1 MTTSP
6 NLVLPYL
13 AANQAQKHVTVN
25 EALRNLDA
33 VIQISVQSTALATPP
48 GSPFNGQRWIVAA
61 SPSGAWVGQATK
73 IAAWQDGAWAFYAPL
88 DGWQAWDVA
97 TRRLLYWDALTGT
110 WSVLTST
117 VFSDAAFTWQDNGD
131 ATKQAR
137 VELAGLTPG
146 AMRTLSIPDA
156 SGTLVL
162 EGFAATLTNK
172 TISFASNTFSGYLPA
187 ANLPALTGDVTTP
200 GGSAAT
206 TIAMNAVS
214 NAKAAQMVNGTI
226 KGRKSAGLG
235 NPEDLSGGD
244 ATSLLDV
251 LTSSLKGLA
260 PGPGG
265 GTTNYLRADGTWAAP
280 PATSSL
286 AWAAI
291 SGTPTTRAGYGITDA
306 LSNAANAVAIANLA
320 QMASGTIKGRKS
332 AGLGDPE
339 DLSAGDATSLLNVF
353 TSSLKGLAPGSGGGT
368 TNYLRADGTWA
379 APSGTSTIFPDTGF
393 TIQNITTPSKQIA
406 FDASLIAPATTRTL
420 KAPDKSGTLALVET
434 SLGQGIL
441 QARLQGLGAF

>member
-33 VIQISVQSTALATPP
+33 VIQISVQSAALATPP
-48 GSPFNGQRWIVAA
+48 LSPSNGQRWIVAA
-61 SPSGAWVGQATK
+61 SPTGAWTGQATK

-97 TRRLLYWDALTGT
+97 TRRLLYWDALTGA

-117 VFSDAAFTWQDNGD
+117 VFSDATFTWQDNGD

-137 VELAGLTPG
+137 VELSGITAGATRILT
-146 AMRTLSIPDA
+146 LPDA
-156 SGTLVL
+156 SGTIVL
-162 EGFAATLTNK
+162 EGFVATLTNK

-200 GGSAAT
+200 GGSGAT
-206 TIAMNAVS
+206 TIANNAVT
-214 NAKAAQMVNGTI
+214 NAKTAQMTSGTF
-226 KGRKSAGLG
+226 KGRKS
-235 NPEDLSGGD
+235 
-244 ATSLLDV
+244 V
-251 LTSSLKGLA
+251 
-260 PGPGG
+260 
-265 GTTNYLRADGTWAAP
+265 
-280 PATSSL
+280 
-286 AWAAI
+286 
-291 SGTPTTRAGYGITDA
+291 
-306 LSNAANAVAIANLA
+306 
-320 QMASGTIKGRKS
+320 
-332 AGLGDPE
+332 GLGDPE
-339 DLSAGDATSLLNVF
+339 DLSAADATALLDVF

-379 APSGTSTIFPDTGF
+379 APSGTATIFPDTSF

-420 KAPDKSGTLALVET
+420 KAPDRSGTLALVET

-441 QARLQGLGAF
+441 QARLQGLGAY